1 MGIER
6 AVTRWYI
13 QRQAY
18 ENEAAALEAKLSEA
32 KLSEM
37 QSHGQESESKVRA
50 EIEKQLA
57 YLQTRLN
64 ALGPCPKAMMG

>member
-18 ENEAAALEAKLSEA
+18 ENEVAALEA

-57 YLQTRLN
+57 HIQTKLY

>member
-6 AVTRWYI
+6 ATTRWYL

-18 ENEAAALEAKLSEA
+18 ENEAASLEIKLSA
-32 KLSEM
+32 ILTK
-37 QSHGQESESKVRA
+37 GQEPESKERA
-50 EIEKQLA
+50 EVENQLA
-57 YLQTRLN
+57 HTRAMVH